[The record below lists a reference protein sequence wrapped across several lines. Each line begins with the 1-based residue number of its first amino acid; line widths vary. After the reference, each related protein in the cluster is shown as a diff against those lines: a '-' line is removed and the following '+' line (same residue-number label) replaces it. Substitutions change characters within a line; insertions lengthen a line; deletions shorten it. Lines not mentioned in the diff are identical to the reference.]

1 MVARVGSWR
10 CAVTAA
16 FTFALV
22 VLVVPSAQARPQ
34 IDSPTYSF
42 GELQAEEAAIVGVQV
57 NAVDEPT
64 TIESVELLDPSSP
77 FWIESEDC
85 IGDPMGVNDVCHIA
99 VVFLAPDADGSFQ
112 DTLRI
117 QASDGTTATSV
128 VQGSSYRAGGLTADP
143 ARIDW
148 DRLSFGMRTLV
159 LRNRT
164 TEALWIDS
172 VTATP
177 GFSVRNRTFG
187 GCSEELLPGDTCAM
201 SVSAP
206 TSRTGPSEGVLTIR
220 HAEAY
225 GGYPEPFGPIPPY
238 STLSVP
244 LSRAPWTYL
253 PRPASPRPTGPDYGP
268 IKGKLAKLSR
278 SIPRLVRGGPSR
290 SLSLPALRA
299 PVNGRLSLVLHG
311 WRHRKRVWL
320 GGGDHT
326 FEFAGRGRLRFRL
339 NKNGV
344 ALLRRSK
351 RTRVKVVLEF
361 SPGDDGKDVRQ
372 TSHRVVKPPLKKK
385 VERR

>member
-1 MVARVGSWR
+1 MVARVGGWR

-22 VLVVPSAQARPQ
+22 LAVPSAQARPH
-34 IDSPTYSF
+34 IDSPIYSF

-57 NAVDEPT
+57 TAVDEPT

-99 VVFLAPDADGSFQ
+99 VIFLAPDADGSFQ

-117 QASDGTTATSV
+117 QAADGTTATSV

-143 ARIDW
+143 ARVDW
-148 DRLSFGMRTLV
+148 DGLSIGRRNVV

-172 VTATP
+172 VVATL
-177 GFSVRNRTFG
+177 GFSVRNQWPS
-187 GCSEELLPGDTCAM
+187 GCSEELLPGDTCSM
-201 SVSAP
+201 SVLPPSSRAGTSA
-206 TSRTGPSEGVLTIR
+206 GMLTVR
-220 HAEAY
+220 HAAADGAY
-225 GGYPEPFGPIPPY
+225 PGPFTPIPPY
-238 STLSVP
+238 SILSVP
-244 LSRAPWTYL
+244 LSRAPWTYV
-253 PRPASPRPTGPDYGP
+253 PRPAPPRLTPRDYDP

-311 WRHRKRVWL
+311 WRHGKRVWL

-372 TSHRVVKPPLKKK
+372 ASHRVVKPPLKKK

>member
-1 MVARVGSWR
+1 MARVGSWLW
-10 CAVTAA
+10 AVTIACTAA
-16 FTFALV
+16 LAV
-22 VLVVPSAQARPQ
+22 VVPSAQARPH
-34 IDSPTYSF
+34 ISSPTHSF
-42 GELQAEEAAIVGVQV
+42 GELRAEQAAIVGVQV
-57 NAVDEPT
+57 TAVDEPT
-64 TIESVELLDPSSP
+64 TIESVEMLDPSSP

-85 IGDPMGVNDVCHIA
+85 IGDPMGVNDVCHVA

-117 QASDGTTATSV
+117 QAEDGTAATSV

-143 ARIDW
+143 ARVDW
-148 DRLSFGMRTLV
+148 DRLSFGVRTVV
-159 LRNRT
+159 LRNRA

-172 VTATP
+172 VAATP

-187 GCSEELLPGDTCAM
+187 GCSEELLPGDTC
-201 SVSAP
+201 SVSVS
-206 TSRTGPSEGVLTIR
+206 TSTLRTSPSEGVLTIR

-225 GGYPEPFGPIPPY
+225 GGYPGPFGPIPPY
-238 STLSVP
+238 AALSVP
-244 LSRAPWTYL
+244 LSRAPWTFP
-253 PRPASPRPTGPDYGP
+253 PRPAPLRLTAPDYGAV
-268 IKGKLAKLSR
+268 KGKLAKLSR
-278 SIPRLVRGGPSR
+278 SIPRLVRGGPVR

-311 WRHRKRVWL
+311 WRRGKRVWL

-351 RTRVKVVLEF
+351 LTRVRAVLEC
-361 SPGDDGKDVRQ
+361 SPADGKDVRHASQ
-372 TSHRVVKPPLKKK
+372 LVVKPPLRKK